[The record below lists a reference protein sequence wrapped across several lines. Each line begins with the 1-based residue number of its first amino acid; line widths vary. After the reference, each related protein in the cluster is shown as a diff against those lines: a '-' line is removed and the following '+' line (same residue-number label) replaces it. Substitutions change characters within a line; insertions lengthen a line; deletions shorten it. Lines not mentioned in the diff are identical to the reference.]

1 MRRLQHMGTL
11 QRPSTAMGVTLQ
23 SRSTKRKVRNMRKL
37 LITTTALLAL
47 TGAAQAGWI
56 AEMEQRAKTEQAQAR
71 ARDVTAEIGIAGFT
85 QCHHTAFWY
94 TSIPAEATCWSESSN
109 KSVKVYLMQGR
120 PDALDDGEN
129 LRVRATVRPAVTYR
143 YTPEGQLPAC
153 DSAQVVNIIATIHNR
168 PRSAIFDPRE
178 IGTTQTGKK
187 LCTVAVAS
195 PHWSN
200 YTVEWLND
208 GRYWVQF

>member
-1 MRRLQHMGTL
+1 MVQAQRQPGLGSRVRVQIARGAAPLRLWIVKRNGAAMRRLQHMGTL

-109 KSVKVYLMQGR
+109 KSVKVYLMQGL
-120 PDALDDGEN
+120 PDSLDDGET

-143 YTPEGQLPAC
+143 Y
-153 DSAQVVNIIATIHNR
+153 
-168 PRSAIFDPRE
+168 
-178 IGTTQTGKK
+178 
-187 LCTVAVAS
+187 
-195 PHWSN
+195 
-200 YTVEWLND
+200 
-208 GRYWVQF
+208 